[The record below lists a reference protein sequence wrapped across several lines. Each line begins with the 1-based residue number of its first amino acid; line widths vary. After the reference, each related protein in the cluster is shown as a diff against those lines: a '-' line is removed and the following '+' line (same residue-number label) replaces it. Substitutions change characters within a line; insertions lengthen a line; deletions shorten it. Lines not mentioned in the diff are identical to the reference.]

1 MVCQQSVINKPE
13 NNRSE
18 TMQEFTNGQKVWIT
32 CDPERTERL
41 GIGSLKG
48 RIHIPGFIVRRT
60 GADETGHYLVSF
72 EIHGTKFRRKFPPC
86 NLSEDIPLHDPAKCP
101 TPTDPKKQ
109 AGDLKHP
116 LHLLPTVAL
125 VQTAHVLKLGAD
137 KYGVYNWRESADVK
151 ASTYTAAI
159 FRHLVQY
166 MDGEDVD
173 EESGKSHLA
182 HIMATCSI
190 LLDADSVDNV
200 IDDRAKKPTPPL
212 AP

>member
-1 MVCQQSVINKPE
+1 VQQYHDWTQGDAIPKTTPKGCQ
-13 NNRSE
+13 
-18 TMQEFTNGQKVWIT
+18 
-32 CDPERTERL
+32 
-41 GIGSLKG
+41 
-48 RIHIPGFIVRRT
+48 VREDGEWCT
-60 GADETGHYLVSF
+60 ETG
-72 EIHGTKFRRKFPPC
+72 KPC
-86 NLSEDIPLHDPAKCP
+86 NWGYMPRRWPVDDPAECP
-101 TPTDPKKQ
+101 SPLDPKKQ

-137 KYGVYNWRESADVK
+137 KYGVYNWRESAGVK

-190 LLDADSVDNV
+190 LLDADSAGNA
-200 IDDRAKKPTPPL
+200 IDDRTKKPTPPL

>member
-1 MVCQQSVINKPE
+1 MQQYYKWAPGNTRPE
-13 NNRSE
+13 KSPRNCE
-18 TMQEFTNGQKVWIT
+18 YQT
-32 CDPERTERL
+32 
-41 GIGSLKG
+41 LKG
-48 RIHIPGFIVRRT
+48 DWIKSVTNPTTWTNRRRRWPVE
-60 GADETGHYLVSF
+60 ETSKC
-72 EIHGTKFRRKFPPC
+72 TT
-86 NLSEDIPLHDPAKCP
+86 PL
-101 TPTDPKKQ
+101 DPKKQ

-137 KYGVYNWRESADVK
+137 KYGVYNWRESAGVK

-173 EESGKSHLA
+173 EESGKSPLA

-190 LLDADSVDNV
+190 LLDADSVGNV
-200 IDDRAKKPTPPL
+200 IDDRTKKPTPPL